1 MVRSDKIIEYAAYV
15 RYLRKVTFRP
25 SDVEQVCGRVISRA
39 SATSEMH
46 MALVLLRRL
55 AAIVLAVVVIAVS
68 AVVMVSVS
76 RGRETAPEGN
86 VWEDS
91 RVVEEGDKGRL
102 RIYEAYEHSSSL
114 RKNR

>member
-1 MVRSDKIIEYAAYV
+1 MERSDKIIEYAAYV

-55 AAIVLAVVVIAVS
+55 AAQCFLCLHC
-68 AVVMVSVS
+68 
-76 RGRETAPEGN
+76 RG
-86 VWEDS
+86 
-91 RVVEEGDKGRL
+91 
-102 RIYEAYEHSSSL
+102 EAESG
-114 RKNR
+114 

>member
-1 MVRSDKIIEYAAYV
+1 MERSDKIIEYAAYV

-46 MALVLLRRL
+46 MAFVLLRRL

-76 RGRETAPEGN
+76 SGQETAPEGN

-91 RVVEEGDKGRL
+91 RVVEEGKNGSL